1 LLNVATKLACHDAPP
16 NEGCAIMGEAEYY
29 QLLDVVGHAM
39 NPAPARSFRDVLGE
53 DEDYMIVPVPANDNE
68 GPWPHLPFPA
78 GWTASC

>member
-1 LLNVATKLACHDAPP
+1 
-16 NEGCAIMGEAEYY
+16 MGEAEYY

-68 GPWPHLPFPA
+68 EPWPHLPFPA